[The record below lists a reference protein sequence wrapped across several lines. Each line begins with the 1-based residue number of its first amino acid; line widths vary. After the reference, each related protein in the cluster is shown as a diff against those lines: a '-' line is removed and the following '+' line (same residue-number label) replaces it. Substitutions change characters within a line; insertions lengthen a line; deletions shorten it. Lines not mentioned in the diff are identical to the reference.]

1 MTRALRPRRRVASW
15 VVQGEPCAGA
25 LCSHGMLMFILSTL
39 ARRARYTHVLRQFS
53 LGTIILAWPLVA
65 ARAESLHR
73 AITVHV
79 ATDLFGSVTDSASAQ
94 PVPNAQM
101 SVTRAGTLVL
111 NTTTDDFGRYR
122 VHNLV
127 PGTYSISVHALG
139 FKART
144 RVVVVDGT
152 AGSTRLDFRL
162 ESVALT
168 LAAVEVTSS
177 TPLAVNTRTGD
188 QTFKQ
193 DDYHGSPTA
202 TTSQILQQTIAG
214 AARAPTGEVHIRG
227 QHAEYTYYIDGV
239 PVPSGISG
247 SLNEL
252 FDPEVVN
259 QITFQTGGWDAEYG
273 NKNAAVVNVS
283 TKIPSGGFH
292 LDASTYAGSFNS
304 NGQSLSISTNAGRLG
319 FFVSGARQVTDMR
332 REAVAYDTLTFK
344 PVNVHNHGED
354 IFTFGKA
361 SFSASNTDVFNLD
374 MNYSRTRFQVPF
386 NPAVTVVFDDRQQ
399 DVNSFVNFGWR
410 HQFSVAS
417 TTEDAAGNT
426 GAAGSTVGAGSASSA
441 ASEGG
446 PSELFGGL
454 FYRHG
459 SLGYTPGVGDDAQ
472 FFFYPDTNTAYTLR
486 EDRTFNT
493 TGLKFD
499 FLNHPLRHLEFK
511 AGVLAQRTSGQE
523 AFQSTSQSGVDGP
536 GSSSGLT
543 GSDVGTYGQVAWSP
557 IEKLELRT
565 GLRFDAHTA
574 PFAGTQHQ
582 VSPRVRLNYFPDA
595 ATTVYGYFGR
605 LFVPTNVE
613 ELRTITNAG
622 LGAVAAPTLPERD
635 NFYELGLV
643 HRFAVGGLV
652 AKLSGYRK
660 DSSPGIDDATIPGT
674 AIVTSVNID
683 QIHVNGI
690 DGVLEIRPSG
700 PFSGYLNTSIIHAYG
715 KAPITGGFLPSLPP
729 SGFFDLDHDQR
740 LSLVASGTY
749 SASKLFISATTIY
762 GSGLTNGQTTDGAP
776 DASYGTGLFALN
788 RAFKVDPSAIVNLSA
803 GYTVVTAGAVLRPQV
818 YIENVFDRGYLL
830 KGAFFSGASVGRP
843 RSVQIRLNAAL

>member
-1 MTRALRPRRRVASW
+1 MSFL
-15 VVQGEPCAGA
+15 
-25 LCSHGMLMFILSTL
+25 HTL
-39 ARRARYTHVLRQFS
+39 ARRARYTHVIRQCG
-53 LGTIILAWPLVA
+53 LGAALMAWPHVTVL
-65 ARAESLHR
+65 AEAPHR
-73 AITVHV
+73 VVTLLA
-79 ATDLFGSVTDSASAQ
+79 ATDLTGSVSDSASSQ
-94 PVPNAQM
+94 PVRNAQI
-101 SVTRAGTLVL
+101 SVSAAGSLVL

-122 VHNLV
+122 AHNLAA
-127 PGTYSISVHALG
+127 GAYSVSVHSLG
-139 FKART
+139 FRAQT
-144 RVVVVDGT
+144 RVVVVDGS
-152 AGSTRLDFRL
+152 AGSARLDFHL

-193 DDYHGSPTA
+193 DDYHGAPTA

-292 LDASTYAGSFNS
+292 LDVSTYAGSFNS
-304 NGQSLSISTNAGRLG
+304 NGQSLSLSTNAGRLG

-344 PVNVHNHGED
+344 PVNVHNAGED
-354 IFTFGKA
+354 IFTFGKV
-361 SFSASNTDVFNLD
+361 SFSARNTDVFNLD
-374 MNYSRTRFQVPF
+374 MNYSRTRFEVPF
-386 NPAVTVVFDDRQQ
+386 NPAVTAVFDDRQQ
-399 DVNSFVNFGWR
+399 DVNGFVNLGWR
-410 HQFSVAS
+410 HQFGEAS
-417 TTEDAAGNT
+417 TREDAAGNT
-426 GAAGSTVGAGSASSA
+426 GAAGSTIGAGSASSA
-441 ASEGG
+441 VSSNG
-446 PSELFGGL
+446 PAELFAGL

-472 FFFYPDTNTAYTLR
+472 FFFYPDTNIAYTLR
-486 EDRTFNT
+486 ENRPFNT
-493 TGLKFD
+493 TGLKLD
-499 FLNHPLRHLEFK
+499 VLHHPAQQVELK

-523 AFQSTSQSGVDGP
+523 EFQSTSQSGANGP

-543 GSDVGTYGQVAWSP
+543 GSDVGTYAQMAWSP
-557 IEKLELRT
+557 IEKIELRT
-565 GLRFDAHTA
+565 GIRFDAHTA

-582 VSPRVRLNYFPDA
+582 VSPRVRLNIFPDA
-595 ATTVYGYFGR
+595 ATTVYAYYGR

-622 LGAVAAPTLPERD
+622 LGAAAAPTLPERE

-652 AKLSGYRK
+652 AKVSGYRK

-683 QIHVNGI
+683 QIHVDGI

-700 PFSGYLNTSIIHAYG
+700 PFSGYLNASIIHAYG
-715 KAPITGGFLPSLPP
+715 QAPITGGFLPSLPP
-729 SGFFDLDHDQR
+729 SGYFDLDHDQR

-749 SASKLFISATTIY
+749 SASKLFLSATTIY

-776 DASYGTGLFALN
+776 DASYSTGLFALN

-803 GYTVVTAGAVLRPQV
+803 GYTVVTRSAVLRPQV
-818 YIENVFDRGYLL
+818 YVENLFDTRYLL

-843 RSVQIRLNAAL
+843 RSIQLRLNVGI

>member
-1 MTRALRPRRRVASW
+1 MYFP
-15 VVQGEPCAGA
+15 
-25 LCSHGMLMFILSTL
+25 ITL
-39 ARRARYTHVLRQFS
+39 ARGVFNTPRIRQISF
-53 LGTIILAWPLVA
+53 AVA
-65 ARAESLHR
+65 LLTVRPVSAKAAEPGR
-73 AITVHV
+73 PMAVV
-79 ATDLFGSVTDSASAQ
+79 TDLVGSVTDSASAQ
-94 PVPNAQM
+94 PLPNAQV
-101 SVTRAGTLVL
+101 SVTRAGTIVV

-122 VHNLV
+122 AHNLAA
-127 PGTYSISVHALG
+127 GTYSVSVHSLG
-139 FKART
+139 YKAQSRS
-144 RVVVVDGT
+144 VVVDGA
-152 AGSTRLDFRL
+152 AGSARMDFRL
-162 ESVALT
+162 ESVALS

-177 TPLAVNTRTGD
+177 SPLAVNTRTGD

-193 DDYHGSPTA
+193 DDYHGAPTA

-273 NKNAAVVNVS
+273 NKNAAVVNVA

-292 LDASTYAGSFNS
+292 LDASTYAGTYNS
-304 NGQSLSISTNAGRLG
+304 NGQSLSMSTNAGRLG
-319 FFVSGARQVTDMR
+319 FFVSGSRQVTDMR

-354 IFTFGKA
+354 VFTFGKV

-386 NPAVTVVFDDRQQ
+386 NPALTALFDDRQQ
-399 DVNSFVNFGWR
+399 DVNGFANLGWR
-410 HQFSVAS
+410 HQFGAPS

-441 ASEGG
+441 SVEGG
-446 PSELFGGL
+446 PSELFAGL

-459 SLGYTPGVGDDAQ
+459 SLGYTPGAADDAQ
-472 FFFYPDTNTAYTLR
+472 FFFYPDTTTPYTLR
-486 EDRTFNT
+486 ENRLFNT
-493 TGLKFD
+493 TGLKLD
-499 FLNHPLRHLEFK
+499 FLAHAAPHLEFK
-511 AGVLAQRTSGQE
+511 TGLLAQRTSGQE
-523 AFQSTSQSGVDGP
+523 DFQSTSRSGVNGP

-543 GSDVGTYGQVAWSP
+543 GSDVGTYGQVAWSL

-565 GLRFDAHTA
+565 GVRFDAHTA

-582 VSPRVRLNYFPDA
+582 VSPRIRLNFFPDA
-595 ATTVYGYFGR
+595 ATTLYGYYGR

-622 LGAVAAPTLPERD
+622 LGAAAAPTLPERD

-652 AKLSGYRK
+652 AKVSGYRK
-660 DSSPGIDDATIPGT
+660 ESSPGIDDATIPGT

-683 QIHVNGI
+683 QIRVNGI

-700 PFSGYLNTSIIHAYG
+700 PFSGYLNASIIHAYG

-729 SGFFDLDHDQR
+729 SGYFDLDHDQR

-749 SASKLFISATTIY
+749 SASKVFVSATTIY

-803 GYTVVTAGAVLRPQV
+803 GYTLVTGGAVLRPQV
-818 YIENVFDRGYLL
+818 YVENVFDKGYLL

-843 RSVQIRLNAAL
+843 RSVQFRLNVGV

>member
-1 MTRALRPRRRVASW
+1 MHFP
-15 VVQGEPCAGA
+15 
-25 LCSHGMLMFILSTL
+25 ITL
-39 ARRARYTHVLRQFS
+39 ARRAFHTSLIRQLS
-53 LGTIILAWPLVA
+53 LAAALLGLPLVGA
-65 ARAESLHR
+65 AAEPLHSPS
-73 AITVHV
+73 AV
-79 ATDLFGSVTDSASAQ
+79 AAVTDLVGSVTDSASGQ
-94 PVPNAQM
+94 PLANAQI
-101 SVTRAGTLVL
+101 SVTRAGTIVL

-122 VHNLV
+122 AHNL
-127 PGTYSISVHALG
+127 PAGTYAVSVHSLG
-139 FKART
+139 FKPQVRA
-144 RVVVVDGT
+144 VVVDG
-152 AGSTRLDFRL
+152 AAASMLVDFRL
-162 ESVALT
+162 ASVALS
-168 LAAVEVTSS
+168 LAAVEVVSS
-177 TPLAVNTRTGD
+177 SPLAVNTRTGD

-193 DDYHGSPTA
+193 DDYHGAPTA

-273 NKNAAVVNVS
+273 NKNAAVVNMA

-304 NGQSLSISTNAGRLG
+304 NGQSLSMSTNAGRLG
-319 FFVSGARQVTDMR
+319 VFVSGARQVTDMR

-344 PVNVHNHGED
+344 PINVHNHGED
-354 IFTFGKA
+354 LFTFGKV
-361 SFSASNTDVFNLD
+361 SFSASNTDVLNLD

-386 NPAVTVVFDDRQQ
+386 NPAVTAVFDDRQQ
-399 DVNSFVNFGWR
+399 DVNGFVNLGWR
-410 HQFSVAS
+410 HQFGKPA
-417 TTEDAAGNT
+417 TGMDAAGNT
-426 GAAGSTVGAGSASSA
+426 GAAASTVGAGSASSTV
-441 ASEGG
+441 SQGG
-446 PSELFGGL
+446 PSELFAGV

-459 SLGYTPGVGDDAQ
+459 SLGYTPGVGDQAQ
-472 FFFYPDTNTAYTLR
+472 FFFYPDTTTPYTLR
-486 EDRTFNT
+486 ENRLFNT

-499 FLNHPLRHLEFK
+499 YLTHVGQHLELK
-511 AGVLAQRTSGQE
+511 AGTLVQRTSGQE
-523 AFQSTSQSGVDGP
+523 DFQSTSQSGASGP

-543 GSDVGTYGQVAWSP
+543 GGDLGTYGQVAWSP
-557 IEKLELRT
+557 VEKFELRT
-565 GLRFDAHTA
+565 GARFDAHTA

-582 VSPRVRLNYFPDA
+582 VSPRIRLNYFPDA
-595 ATTVYGYFGR
+595 ATTVYGYYGR

-622 LGAVAAPTLPERD
+622 LGAAAAPTLPERD

-652 AKLSGYRK
+652 GKLSGYRK
-660 DSSPGIDDATIPGT
+660 DSRPGIDDATIPGT

-683 QIHVNGI
+683 QIHVTGI
-690 DGVLEIRPSG
+690 DGVLEIRPVG
-700 PFSGYLNTSIIHAYG
+700 PFSGYLNASIIHAYG

-729 SGFFDLDHDQR
+729 SGYFDLDHDQR

-749 SASKLFISATTIY
+749 SASKLFVSATTIY

-776 DASYGTGLFALN
+776 DASYGTGLFAMN

-803 GYTVVTAGAVLRPQV
+803 GYTIVTGGAVLRPQV
-818 YIENVFDRGYLL
+818 YIENLFDKGYLL

-843 RSVQIRLNAAL
+843 RSLQFRLNIGL

>member
-1 MTRALRPRRRVASW
+1 MHSSITR
-15 VVQGEPCAGA
+15 
-25 LCSHGMLMFILSTL
+25 
-39 ARRARYTHVLRQFS
+39 ARRAFDSS
-53 LGTIILAWPLVA
+53 LSTPLKLAAALLVSPLVPAHA
-65 ARAESLHR
+65 AHAHR
-73 AITVHV
+73 VIAVAA
-79 ATDLFGSVTDSASAQ
+79 ATDLVGSVTDSASAQ
-94 PVPNAQM
+94 PLSNAQV
-101 SVTRAGTLVL
+101 SVTRAGTIVL
-111 NTTTDDFGRYR
+111 NTTTDEFGRYR
-122 VHNLV
+122 AHNLSA
-127 PGTYSISVHALG
+127 GTYSVSVHSLG
-139 FKART
+139 HKAQSRS
-144 RVVVVDGT
+144 VVVDGT
-152 AGSTRLDFRL
+152 AGSARVDFRL

-193 DDYHGSPTA
+193 DDYHGAPTS

-273 NKNAAVVNVS
+273 NKNAAVVNVA

-292 LDASTYAGSFNS
+292 LDASTYAGTFNS
-304 NGQSLSISTNAGRLG
+304 NGQSLSMSTNAGRLG
-319 FFVSGARQVTDMR
+319 FFLSGARQVTDMR

-344 PVNVHNHGED
+344 PINIHNHGED
-354 IFTFGKA
+354 VFTFGKVA
-361 SFSASNTDVFNLD
+361 FSASNTDVFNLD

-386 NPAVTVVFDDRQQ
+386 NPALTTAFDDRQQ
-399 DVNSFVNFGWR
+399 DVNGFVNLGWR
-410 HQFSVAS
+410 HQFGEAS
-417 TTEDAAGNT
+417 TTEDAAGNS

-459 SLGYTPGVGDDAQ
+459 SLDYTPGVGDEAQ
-472 FFFYPDTNTAYTLR
+472 FFFFPDTTTPYTLR
-486 EDRTFNT
+486 ENRLFNT
-493 TGLKFD
+493 TGLKLD
-499 FLNHPLRHLEFK
+499 YLTHPAQHLEFK
-511 AGVLAQRTSGQE
+511 AGTLVQRTSGQE
-523 AFQSTSQSGVDGP
+523 EFQSTSQSGTSGP

-557 IEKLELRT
+557 VEKVELRT
-565 GLRFDAHTA
+565 GVRFDAHTA

-582 VSPRVRLNYFPDA
+582 VSPRVRLNFFPDA
-595 ATTVYGYFGR
+595 ATTLYGYYGR

-622 LGAVAAPTLPERD
+622 LGAAAEPTLPERD

-652 AKLSGYRK
+652 AKVSGYRK

-683 QIHVNGI
+683 RIHTTGI

-700 PFSGYLNTSIIHAYG
+700 PFSGYLNASVIHAYG
-715 KAPITGGFLPSLPP
+715 KAPITGGFLPSQPP
-729 SGFFDLDHDQR
+729 SGYFDLDHDQR
-740 LSLVASGTY
+740 LSLVVSGTY
-749 SASKLFISATTIY
+749 SANKLFVSATAIY
-762 GSGLTNGQTTDGAP
+762 GSGLTNGRTTDDAP
-776 DASYGTGLFALN
+776 DAAYGTGLFAMN

-803 GYTVVTAGAVLRPQV
+803 GYTIVTGGAVLRPQV
-818 YIENVFDRGYLL
+818 YVENLFDKGYLL

-843 RSVQIRLNAAL
+843 RSVQFRLNVGV

>member
-1 MTRALRPRRRVASW
+1 MHTSTTFALVTRSSRLFGRLTLAAALLASPFLSSRADAPRR
-15 VVQGEPCAGA
+15 
-25 LCSHGMLMFILSTL
+25 
-39 ARRARYTHVLRQFS
+39 S
-53 LGTIILAWPLVA
+53 LTVII
-65 ARAESLHR
+65 
-73 AITVHV
+73 
-79 ATDLFGSVTDSASAQ
+79 ATDLIGSVTDSASAQ
-94 PVPNAQM
+94 PVPNAQI
-101 SVTRAGTLVL
+101 SVTRAGSIVL

-122 VHNLV
+122 AHNLAA
-127 PGTYSISVHALG
+127 GTYSVSVHSLG
-139 FKART
+139 FRAQARS
-144 RVVVVDGT
+144 VVVDGT
-152 AGSTRLDFRL
+152 TGSTRIDFRL

-177 TPLAVNTRTGD
+177 SPIAVNTRTGD

-193 DDYHGSPTA
+193 DDYHGAPTA
-202 TTSQILQQTIAG
+202 TTSQILQQAIAG
-214 AARAPTGEVHIRG
+214 AVRAPTGEVHIRG

-304 NGQSLSISTNAGRLG
+304 NGQSLSMSTNAGRLG
-319 FFVSGARQVTDMR
+319 LFVSGARQVTDMR

-354 IFTFGKA
+354 IFTFGKV

-386 NPAVTVVFDDRQQ
+386 NPAITTVFDDRQQ
-399 DVNSFVNFGWR
+399 DVNSFVNLGWR
-410 HQFSVAS
+410 HQFGEPS
-417 TTEDAAGNT
+417 TKEDAAGNA

-441 ASEGG
+441 VSEGG
-446 PSELFGGL
+446 PSELFAGL

-459 SLGYTPGVGDDAQ
+459 SLGYTPGVGDEAQ
-472 FFFYPDTNTAYTLR
+472 FFFYPDTTTPFTLR
-486 EDRTFNT
+486 ENRQFNT
-493 TGLKFD
+493 TGLKLD
-499 FLNHPLRHLEFK
+499 FLTHPAQHLELK
-511 AGVLAQRTSGQE
+511 AGVLAQLTSGQE
-523 AFQSTSQSGVDGP
+523 EFQSTSQSGASGP

-543 GSDVGTYGQVAWSP
+543 GSDMGTYGQVAWSP
-557 IEKLELRT
+557 VEKFELRT
-565 GLRFDAHTA
+565 GARFDAHTA

-582 VSPRVRLNYFPDA
+582 VSPRIRLNFFPDA
-595 ATTVYGYFGR
+595 ATTLYGYYGR
-605 LFVPTNVE
+605 QFVPTNVE

-622 LGAVAAPTLPERD
+622 VGAVAEPTLPERD

-643 HRFAVGGLV
+643 HRFAVSGLV
-652 AKLSGYRK
+652 AKVSGYHK
-660 DSSPGIDDATIPGT
+660 ESSPGIDDATIPGT
-674 AIVTSVNID
+674 AIVTSVNIN

-690 DGVLEIRPSG
+690 EGVLEIRPSG
-700 PFSGYLNTSIIHAYG
+700 PFSGYLNASISHAFG
-715 KAPITGGFLPSLPP
+715 KAPITGGFLASLPP
-729 SGFFDLDHDQR
+729 SGYFDLDHDQR
-740 LSLVASGTY
+740 ISLVASGTY
-749 SASKLFISATTIY
+749 SVSKLFVSATTIY
-762 GSGLTNGQTTDGAP
+762 GSGLPNGLTTDDAP
-776 DASYGTGLFALN
+776 DASYGTGLFDMN

-803 GYTVVTAGAVLRPQV
+803 GYTIVTGGAVLRPQV
-818 YIENVFDRGYLL
+818 YVENLFDKAYLL

-843 RSVQIRLNAAL
+843 RSIQFRLNVGL